1 MVTGD
6 KETDKGKREKRTWV
20 NTAFRIE
27 LASGQGGGIRFRQQ
41 HMGVLFIFLALYFL
55 SWVVGKWVL
64 ITFFSV
70 FFIFH

>member
-41 HMGVLFIFLALYFL
+41 HIGGFIYIFSTLFLKL
-55 SWVVGKWVL
+55 GGR
-64 ITFFSV
+64 
-70 FFIFH
+70 